1 MNKNQKLY
9 ETLFTK
15 GINAR
20 GGDKKTTSI
29 TKPQGEGGGGSV
41 VKTTPIE
48 KPQGGEWWSKVYEK
62 RIT

>member
-15 GINAR
+15 GIKAR

-29 TKPQGEGGGGSV
+29 TKPQGEGGGSV

-48 KPQGGEWWSKVYEK
+48 KPQGGEGGSKVYEK

>member
-1 MNKNQKLY
+1 MKSSLS
-9 ETLFTK
+9 TVR
-15 GINAR
+15 G

-48 KPQGGEWWSKVYEK
+48 KPQGGEGGSKVYEK